1 MSSLATDNE
10 DYNEISEESLI
21 PPPEGMV
28 RGSSIPQGATPTFI
42 DFGEIPRRGMP
53 LGSEVSGGLM
63 SAEQPVMRSIQAAS
77 FGGLPDTVQSLEK
90 GIANMSATVTHPRAH
105 SFDPFAP
112 AAGFD
117 LMAEREATQ
126 LKPDGKNSLST
137 NSGAPSFLEFFKI
150 SSAPILPSFDKY
162 NEDHFEYGGSPE
174 RLRGAFEKILMDFE
188 FDFVF
193 DSARFEYELTSY
205 PDDNEV
211 IVLVS
216 VYRDMTCGHVVSFS
230 RLNGRS
236 HYRQEL
242 AKLWNALYEQ
252 GFIGKPLVNEKPFDG
267 ALPDMEP
274 REPETVS
281 KDTIKPVLKMVQSKM
296 LDVRYTGAQMI
307 ASALKN
313 PATTAALKDSGA
325 VGCLFSVLKSSDDDR
340 VDQIV
345 TAALR
350 NATVALHED
359 IRNEYQGIKYL
370 VEKLES
376 CSSAKSSEA
385 LKTETGRNCAKILIQ
400 LAGRY
405 AKEIKQAN
413 GRAVA
418 TGIAANP
425 NASPV
430 LVTKAKDLLRALNP
444 SSR

>member
-1 MSSLATDNE
+1 MSSLITDNE
-10 DYNEISEESLI
+10 DYNEISEESLS

-42 DFGEIPRRGMP
+42 DFGETPRRGMP

-77 FGGLPDTVQSLEK
+77 FGGLPDTLQSLEK
-90 GIANMSATVTHPRAH
+90 GIANMSATVMHPGAH
-105 SFDPFAP
+105 SFDPLA
-112 AAGFD
+112 AGAGFD
-117 LMAEREATQ
+117 LMAERGATQ

-137 NSGAPSFLEFFKI
+137 NSGSPGFLAFWKF
-150 SSAPILPSFDKY
+150 SSAPTLPSFDEY
-162 NEDHFEYGGSPE
+162 NEDHFQYGESPE
-174 RLRGAFEKILMDFE
+174 RLQRAFEQILVDLE

-193 DSARFEYELTSY
+193 DANRFEYELTSY
-205 PDDNEV
+205 PGDNEV

-230 RLNGRS
+230 RLNGRR

-242 AKLWNALYEQ
+242 AKVWNALHEQ
-252 GFIGKPLVNEKPFDG
+252 GFVAEPMVSEKPFNG
-267 ALPDMEP
+267 FLPDMEP

-281 KDTIKPVLKMVQSKM
+281 KETIKPVLKMVQSKM
-296 LDVRYTGAQMI
+296 LDVRCTGAQMI

-313 PATTAALKDSGA
+313 PATTVALKESGA
-325 VGCLFSVLKSSDDDR
+325 VGCLFSVLKSSGDDR
-340 VDQIV
+340 VDQLV

-376 CSSAKSSEA
+376 CSAAKRPEA
-385 LKTETGRNCAKILIQ
+385 LKTETGRNCAKILIE

-405 AKEIKQAN
+405 GTEIKQAN

-418 TGIAANP
+418 TGIAADP

-430 LVTKAKDLLRALNP
+430 LVTKAKDLLQAL